1 MVASLKRFLVGSP
14 MRTEQAI
21 HERLTKKTALAVFS
35 SDALS
40 STAYASEEILLVL
53 AVAAAYGQ
61 TYSYFYVVPI
71 SIVIAIVLGI
81 VATSYRQTIHA
92 YPSGGGAYIVAKE
105 NLGVYPGLIA
115 AAALLVD
122 YILTVSVSI
131 SAGVAAI
138 TSAAQGTS
146 FAWLD
151 NHKVALCLALIL
163 LIAIANLRGV
173 RESGALFAGPTYAF
187 LVCFLLMIAYGLVY
201 YYLHPGTVAPINDAH
216 LKLAEGYHPGPL
228 AWFLLLGAF
237 SNGCVAL
244 TGTEAISNGIPA
256 FKPPEARNAATTL
269 TAMAILLA
277 IMFIGTSLLAYLYQ
291 VHPHDNETVISQFAR
306 VIFSGPFRWFYFLI
320 QATTALILVL
330 AANTS
335 FADFP
340 RLASLLARDR
350 FLPRQFA
357 SRGDRLVFSNG
368 VIILALLSAI
378 LVAAFKGD
386 TSRLIPLYA
395 VGVFLSFTLS
405 QSGMVRHW
413 LREGKALRT
422 RRAADRNRNGKDNGA
437 EKYLARITDEG
448 ERLDDIHVSITPEA
462 LAGRN
467 PIDVADVQKEAS
479 HWKRSIVIN
488 GLGAIATSIVLCV
501 LILTKFIH
509 GAWLVIVL
517 IPILVMMF
525 RGVHK
530 HYLQVARQLT
540 TVGLERLR
548 PIRHEVIVPI
558 SGIHRGVIR
567 ALEYAKSIAP
577 DHVTAVYV
585 DLDDEATRKLREKWN
600 QWGGGV
606 ELVVLASPYRSLI
619 RPLTR
624 HIERIRKQHNNDM
637 LTVVL
642 PEFVTARWW
651 HQLLHNQSS
660 LLLKGAL
667 LFKKGVIV
675 TSVPYHLE
683 K

>member
-14 MRTEQAI
+14 MKTEQAI

-53 AVAAAYGQ
+53 AVAAAAGQ
-61 TYSYFYVVPI
+61 TYSYYYVVPI
-71 SIVIAIVLGI
+71 SIVIATVLGI

-105 NLGVYPGLIA
+105 NLGINPGLVA
-115 AAALLVD
+115 AASLLVD

-146 FAWLD
+146 FSWLD
-151 NHKVALCLALIL
+151 DHKVALCVAMIL

-187 LVCFLLMIAYGLVY
+187 LVCFLLMIAYGLIY
-201 YYLHPGTVAPINDAH
+201 YYLHPGTVVPVNDAH
-216 LKLAEGYHPGPL
+216 LKFAEGYHPGPL
-228 AWFLLLGAF
+228 TWFLLLGAF

-256 FKPPEARNAATTL
+256 FKPPEARNAAITL
-269 TAMAILLA
+269 TVMAVLLA

-378 LVAAFKGD
+378 LVGAFKGD

-413 LREGKALRT
+413 LKEGRVLRT
-422 RRAADRNRNGKDNGA
+422 RAAERRNGNDRNA
-437 EKYLARITDEG
+437 EKYLTQIADEG
-448 ERLDDIHVSITPEA
+448 ERLDDIHVSVTPEA

-467 PIDVADVQKEAS
+467 PIDVADVQKETS
-479 HWKRSIVIN
+479 HWKRSILIN
-488 GLGAIATSIVLCV
+488 GLGAIATSVVLCV

-509 GAWLVIVL
+509 GAWVVIVL

-525 RGVHK
+525 RSVHS
-530 HYLQVARQLT
+530 HYVEVARQLT
-540 TVGLERLR
+540 TEGVERLR

-567 ALEYAKSIAP
+567 ALEYARSIAP
-577 DHVTAVYV
+577 EHVTAVYV

-606 ELVVLASPYRSLI
+606 ELVVLASPYRSLV

-624 HIERIRKQHNNDM
+624 HIERIRKQHDNDM

>member
-14 MRTEQAI
+14 MKTEQAI

-40 STAYASEEILLVL
+40 STAYATEEILLVL
-53 AVAAAYGQ
+53 AVAAAAGHM
-61 TYSYFYVVPI
+61 YSYYYVVPI
-71 SIVIAIVLGI
+71 SIVIATVLGI

-92 YPSGGGAYIVAKE
+92 YPSGGGAYIVAKD
-105 NLGVYPGLIA
+105 NLGVNPGLVA
-115 AAALLVD
+115 AASLLVD

-187 LVCFLLMIAYGLVY
+187 LVCFLLMIAYGLIY
-201 YYLHPGTVAPINDAH
+201 YYLHPGTVAPVNDAH
-216 LKLAEGYHPGPL
+216 LKFAEGYHPGPL
-228 AWFLLLGAF
+228 TWFLLLGAF

-269 TAMAILLA
+269 TVMAVLLA

-306 VIFSGPFRWFYFLI
+306 VIFSGSFRWFYFLI

-378 LVAAFKGD
+378 LVVAFKGD

-413 LREGKALRT
+413 LKEGRVLRT
-422 RRAADRNRNGKDNGA
+422 QAAERRNDKDSSA
-437 EKYLARITDEG
+437 EKYLTQIADEG
-448 ERLDDIHVSITPEA
+448 ERLDGIHVSVTPEA

-467 PIDVADVQKEAS
+467 PIDVADVRRETS

-488 GLGAIATSIVLCV
+488 GLGAIATSVVLCV

-509 GAWLVIVL
+509 GAWVVIVL

-525 RGVHK
+525 RAVHR
-530 HYLQVARQLT
+530 HYVQVARQLT
-540 TVGLERLR
+540 TEGIERIR

-567 ALEYAKSIAP
+567 ALEYARSIAP
-577 DHVTAVYV
+577 EHVTAVYV

-624 HIERIRKQHNNDM
+624 HIERIREQHNNDM